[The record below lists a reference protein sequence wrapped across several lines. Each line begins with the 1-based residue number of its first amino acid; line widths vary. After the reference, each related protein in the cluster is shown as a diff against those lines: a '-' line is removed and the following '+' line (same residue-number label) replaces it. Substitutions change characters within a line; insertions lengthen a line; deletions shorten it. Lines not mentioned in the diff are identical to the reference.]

1 MFQLLLLLLVLVG
14 IGLAVWAFVT
24 TSPKKDNK
32 ENGKETNKNNSGNNN
47 NGEEE
52 DNKENGKETNKNN
65 SGNNNNGEEKEC
77 KWKEYAGKDNNAIS
91 PCDDD
96 KCRLED
102 TTEKECKKACCEM
115 EGCKAVQWR
124 STDGRCL
131 LKLSVGDINDAA
143 KEKTL
148 FVKE

>member
-24 TSPKKDNK
+24 TSPKKNNK
-32 ENGKETNKNNSGNNN
+32 ENGEETNKNNNGNNN
-47 NGEEE
+47 NEG
-52 DNKENGKETNKNN
+52 D
-65 SGNNNNGEEKEC
+65 KEC
-77 KWKEYAGKDNNAIS
+77 KWKEYAGKDNDGVS

-115 EGCKAVQWR
+115 EECKAVQWR

-131 LKLSVGDINDAA
+131 LKHSVGDINDAGD
-143 KEKTL
+143 EKTL

>member
-24 TSPKKDNK
+24 TSPKK
-32 ENGKETNKNNSGNNN
+32 
-47 NGEEE
+47 
-52 DNKENGKETNKNN
+52 
-65 SGNNNNGEEKEC
+65 EC
-77 KWKEYAGKDNNAIS
+77 KWKEYARKDNDGVL

-96 KCRLED
+96 KCRLDD

-115 EGCKAVQWR
+115 EKCKAVQWR

-131 LKLSVGDINDAA
+131 LKHSVGDINDAA
-143 KEKTL
+143 DEKTL

>member
-1 MFQLLLLLLVLVG
+1 MLVG

-24 TSPKKDNK
+24 TSPKKDKK
-32 ENGKETNKNNSGNNN
+32 EDVKGNNTENNENNKNK
-47 NGEEE
+47 GERA
-52 DNKENGKETNKNN
+52 
-65 SGNNNNGEEKEC
+65 C

-131 LKLSVGDINDAA
+131 FKLSVGDINDAA